1 MHLTPTPPHGAAEGS
16 HTQYSEVCQPFNMSD
31 IPLVDGLKLPSR
43 SSYQCGSRIIS
54 MMLDHLVRPIRDH
67 NDPRWVYN
75 NHKLLKYIYISIYL
89 SRYIPLYPHI
99 SPYIPIYPVISHC
112 TPIYPHISP
121 WYNIFLVDHQTVSPK
136 WHGPCLGYPNQ
147 VSTASPKSPSMEPVT
162 HKKWVESWKMWPKH
176 KTLSAIMGEQW
187 DICINVCVFIVLF
200 KWKMWILPK
209 QTWLNRQTN
218 WIWRSN
224 WWYFM
229 IWWYCQHFGWVT
241 YHPIR

>member
-16 HTQYSEVCQPFNMSD
+16 HTQYSEVCQPFNISD

-54 MMLDHLVRPIRDH
+54 IMVDHLVRPLRDH

-75 NHKLLKYIYISIYL
+75 NQKLLNYIYIYTYIYIYL
-89 SRYIPLYPHI
+89 SIPLYPII
-99 SPYIPIYPVISHC
+99 SPYIPIYPHDITFSWW
-112 TPIYPHISP
+112 TTWP
-121 WYNIFLVDHQTVSPK
+121 VSPK

-162 HKKWVESWKMWPKH
+162 HKKWVESWKLWPKH
-176 KTLSAIMGEQW
+176 TTLSAIMGEQW
-187 DICINVCVFIVLF
+187 ENCIYLCGFMVLF

-218 WIWRSN
+218 WLLRSN

>member
-1 MHLTPTPPHGAAEGS
+1 MVLLREVIHNTVKYANHLTCPTFLWLM
-16 HTQYSEVCQPFNMSD
+16 VWNCQADHRINAVPVSFLWCWIILSVLFGIIM
-31 IPLVDGLKLPSR
+31 IPVESTI
-43 SSYQCGSRIIS
+43 IIS
-54 MMLDHLVRPIRDH
+54 CLS
-67 NDPRWVYN
+67 
-75 NHKLLKYIYISIYL
+75 IYIYL
-89 SRYIPLYPHI
+89 SIYPVISHYIPII